1 MSEENI
7 NNEVI
12 EEDVVIDAASQEV
25 AEDLTADINV
35 GDIEAEVVS
44 AGVSGSDCGP
54 SQGSCC
60 ASPHGSR
67 FRQVCLEWP

>member
-35 GDIEAEVVS
+35 GDILS
-44 AGVSGSDCGP
+44 LI
-54 SQGSCC
+54 
-60 ASPHGSR
+60 HI
-67 FRQVCLEWP
+67 

>member
-25 AEDLTADINV
+25 AEDLTA
-35 GDIEAEVVS
+35 AVS
-44 AGVSGSDCGP
+44 YTHLRAHDT
-54 SQGSCC
+54 
-60 ASPHGSR
+60 
-67 FRQVCLEWP
+67 